1 MKRTTVMIEEETLLE
16 LNQLAGERSTSASQ
30 LVREAL
36 AEYVLAARSEQRS
49 IRPLPSFIGIG
60 EGPTDLSER
69 AEELLAQNT
78 DLERGWD

>member
-1 MKRTTVMIEEETLLE
+1 MKRTTVMIDEETLLE

-36 AEYVLAARSEQRS
+36 AEYVLAARSERRS
-49 IRPLPSFIGIG
+49 VRPLPAFVGIG
-60 EGPTDLSER
+60 EGPTDLSDR
-69 AEELLAQNT
+69 AEELLAHHT